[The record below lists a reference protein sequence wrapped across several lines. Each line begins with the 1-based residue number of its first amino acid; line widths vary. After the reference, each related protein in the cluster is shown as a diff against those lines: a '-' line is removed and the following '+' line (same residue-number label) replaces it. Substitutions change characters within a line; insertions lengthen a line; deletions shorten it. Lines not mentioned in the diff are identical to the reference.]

1 MKVLV
6 LTMDG
11 GNGTLSASL
20 ALKEWLD
27 GQGAEC
33 AVVDFIAETDP
44 LVNAFAG
51 CYNLLLRG
59 DLRLAALYMWL
70 AQTGPMDWYIALNA
84 RAGKRARR
92 LIERERPDV
101 VVLTSPW
108 VIGPALKA
116 LPENG
121 RKRPRALTVVVDLGE
136 GMPVDWGNPKVDL
149 TVLPTAEARDFLGRR
164 GAGPGNAK
172 VLGMPLSPALVGQ
185 RPSQEECRQRF
196 GAHGPLCT
204 VLGGREGGKNALR
217 IADGLL
223 KESTGA
229 ALLVQCGR
237 NRDLLRAASKRKGLA
252 AVGFVDSMAE
262 LYAASDVVITK
273 PGALTVSELVAIRKP
288 FIVDASQA
296 VMPQELGNV
305 RFVEE
310 RGLGLVAR
318 SRQEIP
324 GMVRSILGGD
334 MKFKTCDI
342 YGTPR
347 IGAEILEGPSR
358 GSLPEARP

>member
-1 MKVLV
+1 
-6 LTMDG
+6 MDG
-11 GNGTLSASL
+11 GNGTLSASQ
-20 ALKEWLD
+20 ALKEWLG

-33 AVVDFIAETDP
+33 AVVDFMKETDP

-70 AQTGPMDWYIALNA
+70 AQTGPMDWCIALNA
-84 RAGKRARR
+84 RAAKRARR

-116 LPENG
+116 LPCNG
-121 RKRPRALTVVVDLGE
+121 GKRPRVLTVVVDLGE
-136 GMPVDWGNPKVDL
+136 GMPVDWGNPDVDQ
-149 TVLPTAEARDFLGRR
+149 TVLPTVEARDFLGRR
-164 GAGPGNAK
+164 GPGLRNPK

-185 RPSQEECRQRF
+185 RPSREECRERL
-196 GAHGPLCT
+196 GAGGPLCT
-204 VLGGREGGKNALR
+204 ILGGREGGRNALR
-217 IADGLL
+217 IADALL
-223 KESTGA
+223 KERTGA

-237 NRDLLRAASKRKGLA
+237 NADLLRAAKKRKGLA

-273 PGALTVSELVAIRKP
+273 PGALTVSELVALRKP
-288 FIVDASQA
+288 FILDASPA
-296 VMPQELGNV
+296 VMPQEKGNV

-318 SRQEIP
+318 SRREIP
-324 GMVRSILGGD
+324 GMVRSILGGERR
-334 MKFKTCDI
+334 FGTCDI

-347 IGAEILEGPSR
+347 IGAEILGGPSC
-358 GSLPEARP
+358 GGLPEARP